1 MRVGSFRSEEAISGD
16 LGETSARV
24 SPGQTACTVDISQDS
39 LWIVSEVIDSSFRRI
54 SPRIAPDSISAAA
67 AAAAAAAITKI
78 FFKKMAGGWEN
89 SPASIRLEQ
98 DFSPEF

>member
-67 AAAAAAAITKI
+67 AAAAAVITKI
-78 FFKKMAGGWEN
+78 YIFLMAGGWEN